1 METLERIQTGPVP
14 RRGELAT
21 AAFLERLVARIPGAA
36 CRFQFPSGYSVRVG
50 DRPPDFTIDIRTARG
65 LSAIRSLNELQICE
79 AYMDND
85 IDIGGD
91 MQRVIALRDL
101 LEDQS
106 LWITAWRKVQPLLA
120 GRSKSQ
126 EAWVHNHYDSQNL
139 QLYFLDTAY
148 NTYTP
153 GVFEREDESLET
165 ASERKHRLA
174 FEGLRLKAGERVL
187 DIGCGWGSFLRFAA
201 RRGVNVTGIT
211 LSRHQLDWVQR
222 ELINKEQLP
231 ATLHYGN
238 FFEFE
243 AEEKFDAV
251 SMLGVIEE
259 LADYPRT
266 LERVARLVKPGG
278 RVYLDFMA
286 ATQDFVFPAFIS
298 KYIYQGGTSRVYLP
312 KFTEAA
318 TRSPFEI
325 VSIDNDRRNYYLTGQ
340 HWFDNFERNRNAVRE
355 QFGEKTY
362 RMFRL
367 YLAGLPEMLD
377 ARTHL
382 TTAYRVMLELPK
394 DVAHA

>member
-1 METLERIQTGPVP
+1 MQTLERIQTASMP
-14 RRGELAT
+14 RRGELAVAT
-21 AAFLERLVARIPGAA
+21 FLERLLAGNPAVA
-36 CRFQFPSGYSVRVG
+36 CQFQFPSGYRAAVG
-50 DRPPDFTIDIRTARG
+50 ARPPEFTIDIRTQRG
-65 LSAIRSLNELQICE
+65 LRAIQSLNELQICE
-79 AYMDND
+79 AYMNDD

-106 LWITAWRKVQPLLA
+106 VWITAWRKLQPLLA
-120 GRSKSQ
+120 GKSKSQ
-126 EAWVHNHYDSQNL
+126 EAWVHNHYDSENL
-139 QLYFLDTAY
+139 QLYFLDAAY

-153 GVFEREDESLET
+153 GVFEREDESLEM

-174 FEGLRLKAGERVL
+174 FEGLQLKPGDRVL
-187 DIGCGWGSFLRFAA
+187 DIGCGWGSFLRFAT

-211 LSRHQLDWVQR
+211 LSRHQLGWVQR
-222 ELINKEQLP
+222 ELIDKEQLP

-243 AEEKFDAV
+243 AEGTFDAI

-259 LADYPRT
+259 LADYERT

-286 ATQDFVFPAFIS
+286 ATKDFVFPAFIS

-325 VSIDNDRRNYYLTGQ
+325 VSIHNDRRNYYLTSQ
-340 HWFDNFERNRNAVRE
+340 HWFNNLERNRNAVRE
-355 QFGEKTY
+355 RFGEKTF

-377 ARTHL
+377 ARSHL

-394 DVAHA
+394 DAIHA